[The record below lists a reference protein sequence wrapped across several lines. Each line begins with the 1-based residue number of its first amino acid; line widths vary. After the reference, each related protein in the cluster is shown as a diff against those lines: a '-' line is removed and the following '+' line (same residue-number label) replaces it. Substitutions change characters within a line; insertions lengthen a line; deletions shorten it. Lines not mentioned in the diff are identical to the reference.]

1 MAADWCILGVKMS
14 QTEQNEQ
21 SIEDILANIRSA
33 IKQTPPSKTPTKPS
47 TTTNYELVELTEVIG
62 DDGKIVSLKNDEK
75 ITLLQENQ
83 LYKKTISDSVKS
95 ESKFSSATQE
105 NEDLINPSDYAF
117 DNNIELDKFARS
129 KLEKRVQEWLDL
141 NLPTLAREILE
152 KQISDLLNKIRS

>member
-1 MAADWCILGVKMS
+1 MS
-14 QTEQNEQ
+14 QNEQKEQ
-21 SIEDILANIRSA
+21 SIEDILANIKSA
-33 IKQTPPSKTPTKPS
+33 IKQSPPSKSPPKPS
-47 TTTNYELVELTEVIG
+47 VATNYELLELTQVVRE
-62 DDGKIVSLKNDEK
+62 DGKIVSLKSDEK
-75 ITLLQENQ
+75 ILPFKENQ
-83 LYKKTISDSVKS
+83 LYNKTISDSVKS
-95 ESKFSSATQE
+95 ESKFSSLVQE